1 MVYEGVNMDDL
12 FEVVFDVLLD
22 IIEVILERKKVK
34 MNLKK
39 SKKDD
44 VFK

>member
-1 MVYEGVNMDDL
+1 MDDL